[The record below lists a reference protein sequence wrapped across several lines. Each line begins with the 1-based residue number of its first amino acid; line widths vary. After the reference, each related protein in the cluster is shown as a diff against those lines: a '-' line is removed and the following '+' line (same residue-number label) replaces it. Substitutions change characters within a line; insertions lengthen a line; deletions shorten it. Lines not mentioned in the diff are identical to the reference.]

1 VVNVTSTEISSA
13 GDDRAA
19 PLNGLVLIGGRS
31 LRMGQDKAQLV
42 YHDKPQRDHL
52 TELLRPYCQTVY
64 WSVNAEQIDTLQP
77 SGMPLLLDVENPRPG
92 PLNGILAALN
102 HDPTVAWLVVA
113 CDMPLLTDQSLR
125 ALVAGRNPACLATAF
140 YDTDGRY
147 PEPLLCIWEPASGPV
162 VRDAF
167 NSGMVSPRKLLM
179 LNQTTLLPAPDSREL
194 TNVNSPAERKELGL

>member
-1 VVNVTSTEISSA
+1 MTSTETSST
-13 GDDRAA
+13 GDSQVA

-42 YHDKPQRDHL
+42 YYDKPQRDHL

-64 WSVNAEQIDTLQP
+64 WSVNAEQIDRLQG
-77 SGMPLLLDVENPRPG
+77 SGIPLLGDVENPRPG

-102 HDPTVAWLVVA
+102 QDPTVAWLVVA
-113 CDMPLLTDQSLR
+113 CDMPLLTDLSLR

-167 NSGMVSPRKLLM
+167 NNGMVSPRKLLM
-179 LNQTTLLPAPDSREL
+179 LHSAALLPAPDPREL
-194 TNVNSPAERKELGL
+194 TNVNSPAERNALGF

>member
-1 VVNVTSTEISSA
+1 MVNVTSTETSST
-13 GDDRAA
+13 GDGQVAL
-19 PLNGLVLIGGRS
+19 LNGLVLIGGRS

-64 WSVNAEQIDTLQP
+64 WSVNAEQIDCLQG
-77 SGMPLLLDVENPRPG
+77 SGMPLLRDVENPRPG

-113 CDMPLLTDQSLR
+113 CDMPLLTDLSLR
-125 ALVAGRNPACLATAF
+125 TLVAGRNPACLATAF

-167 NSGMVSPRKLLM
+167 NNGMVSPRKLLM
-179 LNQTTLLPAPDSREL
+179 LHSAALLPAPDPREL
-194 TNVNSPAERKELGL
+194 TNVNSPAERNALGF

>member
-1 VVNVTSTEISSA
+1 M
-13 GDDRAA
+13 A

-42 YHDKPQRDHL
+42 YHDKPQRNHL

-64 WSVNAEQIDTLQP
+64 WSVNAEQVDTLQS

-102 HDPTVAWLVVA
+102 HDPTAAWLVVA

-125 ALVAGRNPACLATAF
+125 ALVAGRNPSSLATAF

-179 LNQTTLLPAPDSREL
+179 LHSAALLPAPDPREL
-194 TNVNSPAERKELGL
+194 TNVNSPAERNELGL

>member
-1 VVNVTSTEISSA
+1 MVNVTSTEISSA
-13 GDDRAA
+13 GHDRGA

-64 WSVNAEQIDTLQP
+64 WSVNAEQFDALRT

-102 HDPTVAWLVVA
+102 HDPAAAWLVVA
-113 CDMPLLTDQSLR
+113 CDMPLLTDLSLR
-125 ALVAGRNPACLATAF
+125 ALVAGRNPASLATAF
-140 YDTDGRY
+140 YDTDDRY

-167 NSGMVSPRKLLM
+167 NNGMVSPRKLLM
-179 LNQTTLLPAPDSREL
+179 LHSAALLLAPDPREL
-194 TNVNSPAERKELGL
+194 TNVNSPAERNELGL

>member
-1 VVNVTSTEISSA
+1 MTSTETSNI
-13 GDDRAA
+13 GNGQAA

-64 WSVNAEQIDTLQP
+64 WSVNAEQIEALQP

-102 HDPTVAWLVVA
+102 HDPSAAWLVVA

-125 ALVAGRNPACLATAF
+125 ALVTGRNPTCLATAF

-167 NSGMVSPRKLLM
+167 NKGMVSPRKLLM
-179 LNQTTLLPAPDSREL
+179 VNQTELLPAPDPREL
-194 TNVNSPAERKELGL
+194 TNVNSPEERNELGL